1 MCGTVLI
8 LYMMSLQFDE
18 CPTNVTVKVFFCDN
32 AQVVSRSNDM
42 DYIKVKVSEY
52 NVLDYDL
59 WKFIQ
64 ELQSLIPF
72 CMKYNWVQ
80 SHQDAHDEGK
90 LLYGPFARDAEL
102 NIMADKLCAQAYQFD
117 GSPTSIPY

>member
-59 WKFIQ
+59 WKLTQ
-64 ELQSLIPF
+64 EVQSLIPF
-72 CMKYNWVQ
+72 VWNINGYSRIRMQMTKG
-80 SHQDAHDEGK
+80 SLFMDH
-90 LLYGPFARDAEL
+90 LLVMQ
-102 NIMADKLCAQAYQFD
+102 N
-117 GSPTSIPY
+117 